1 MKKRR
6 TLLALAIT
14 VPLAA
19 AIIAV
24 TASQAGNRNAPTP
37 AGAGTEGTIPVL
49 TEFGDFQCPHC
60 ATFAAH
66 AMPAIDREFV
76 RTGQLAYRYRH
87 YPFLGNGSY
96 RAAEA
101 AECARSQGKFREYHD
116 SLYRQALG
124 KSEHSENPENS
135 EHPGDHTAP
144 GNLAETAERL
154 DLDMDMFGQC
164 REDGSGMARVDADKA
179 MGRTMGVRGT
189 PTLFM
194 NGKPIRWTGYDDLRS
209 KIRAGIREYRDGP
222 GTPGSP
228 EKTP

>member
-6 TLLALAIT
+6 TLLALAII

-24 TASQAGNRNAPTP
+24 TASQTGNRNALTP
-37 AGAGTEGTIPVL
+37 AGAETEGTVPVL

-124 KSEHSENPENS
+124 KNENS
-135 EHPGDHTAP
+135 EYSEDHTASE
-144 GNLAETAERL
+144 NLAKTAERL
-154 DLDMDMFGQC
+154 KLDMDAFRQC
-164 REDGSGMARVDADKA
+164 REDGSGMARVEADKA
-179 MGRTMGVRGT
+179 MGRSMGVRGT

-194 NGKPIRWTGYDDLRS
+194 NGGPIRWMGYDDLRT
-209 KIRAGIREYRDGP
+209 KIRDGIRGHRGDREETEATGKP
-222 GTPGSP
+222 G
-228 EKTP
+228 KTP